1 MASNGYRGYRYK
13 TGVEINA
20 TTDALLVGNVRTMH
34 THARTHARTHACKQ
48 SVDQPAI
55 LSLSFSL
62 YMYIYI
68 FCPFQ
73 YRPRLCGQ
81 SFWIA
86 LREIPRVFS
95 FSFPRQ
101 RDRDRDRNPFASDI
115 RITVAL
121 FLPTRRGRLVRQREK
136 KLSGLKSG
144 LEMRSRTIDEY
155 EDDDADELKTSC
167 SVTRYSHRVT

>member
-55 LSLSFSL
+55 LSLSLSL
-62 YMYIYI
+62 SLHIYIYIYI

-121 FLPTRRGRLVRQREK
+121 FLPTRRGRLVRETEREK
-136 KLSGLKSG
+136 IVGIEIWIGNAFS
-144 LEMRSRTIDEY
+144 
-155 EDDDADELKTSC
+155 DD
-167 SVTRYSHRVT
+167 RRVRRRRRRRVENVL

>member
-68 FCPFQ
+68 YFARFNTDRDFADKVFGSR
-73 YRPRLCGQ
+73 YEKSRASSLFR
-81 SFWIA
+81 SRANEIEIEI
-86 LREIPRVFS
+86 EIP
-95 FSFPRQ
+95 
-101 RDRDRDRNPFASDI
+101 
-115 RITVAL
+115 
-121 FLPTRRGRLVRQREK
+121 
-136 KLSGLKSG
+136 
-144 LEMRSRTIDEY
+144 SRPIY
-155 EDDDADELKTSC
+155 E
-167 SVTRYSHRVT
+167 